1 LNQPSS
7 FSQPSTI
14 KLETIHPRLRE
25 TIIEALAK
33 GASDIHLKVGL
44 PPTLRTAGQLEPA
57 NGPAWQLE
65 QLKTALFSLLTPLQR
80 ETFEARMELD
90 AGISISEHV
99 RIRLNLYSELD
110 TIGGAIRL
118 IPSEAPSL
126 AQLGAP
132 AVLQELAGLKSGLV
146 IVSGATGTGKT
157 TLLAGMINHINGNEA
172 KHIYTIEDPVEYVF
186 KPKRSIVTQREVGYS
201 TLDFATA
208 VRSSLR
214 ADPDVLM
221 VGEMRDRQTV
231 LAVLEAAETGLLV
244 LTTLHTSS
252 SIKAVQRI
260 LSMFQPSEKEFLQLQ
275 LSGCL
280 RAVVCQQLL
289 PSVDGDRR
297 PVHEILVA
305 TAAVREAL
313 MKGEF
318 EQLEEYIANG
328 SYDGMQSMDATIYEA
343 VAAGLIDPAVAVAH
357 AINPDEMNRILRGAS

>member
-1 LNQPSS
+1 LNQS
-7 FSQPSTI
+7 STI
-14 KLETIHPRLRE
+14 KLETIHPILRE
-25 TIIEALAK
+25 IILEALSK

-44 PPTLRTAGQLEPA
+44 PPTLRTAGQLERVS
-57 NGPAWQLE
+57 GTAWQLDT
-65 QLKTALFSLLTPLQR
+65 LKPALFSLLTPDQI

-99 RIRLNLYSELD
+99 RIRLNLYSEFD
-110 TIGGAIRL
+110 TMGGALRL

-132 AVLQELAGLKSGLV
+132 PVLEELAGLKSGLV
-146 IVSGATGTGKT
+146 VVSGATGTGKT
-157 TLLAGMINHINGNEA
+157 TLLAGLINHINSNEA
-172 KHIYTIEDPVEYVF
+172 KHIYTIEDPIEYVF
-186 KPKRSIVTQREVGYS
+186 KPKRSILTQREVGFS

-252 SIKAVQRI
+252 AVKAVQRI

-280 RAVVCQQLL
+280 RAIVCQQLL
-289 PSVDGDRR
+289 PSVEGDRR
-297 PVHEILVA
+297 PVHEILIA
-305 TAAVREAL
+305 SPAVREAL

-318 EQLEEYIANG
+318 GQIEEYIANG
-328 SYDGMQSMDATIYEA
+328 SYDGMQAMDATIYEA
-343 VAAGLIDPAVAVAH
+343 VAAGLIEPSVAVAH
-357 AINPDEMNRILRGAS
+357 AINPDEMHRILRGAS